1 MTSQILK
8 YDFWEIAIK
17 DSKNKYNVSSSIEV
31 SDIHVDEVFAFN
43 PKIGR
48 HKVSFLKFDLV
59 VEDVIGPAV
68 VVVLELL

>member
-1 MTSQILK
+1 VTSQILK

-17 DSKNKYNVSSSIEV
+17 DSKYKYNVSSSIEV

-48 HKVSFLKFDLV
+48 DKVGFLKFVLV

>member
-1 MTSQILK
+1 MTFQILK

-17 DSKNKYNVSSSIEV
+17 DSKNKYNVRSSIEV
-31 SDIHVDEVFAFN
+31 SDIHVDKVFAFN

-48 HKVSFLKFDLV
+48 HKVDFLKFVLV
-59 VEDVIGPAV
+59 VENVIGPAV

>member
-1 MTSQILK
+1 VTSQILK

-17 DSKNKYNVSSSIEV
+17 DSKNKYNVRSSIEV
-31 SDIHVDEVFAFN
+31 SDIHVDKVFAFN

-48 HKVSFLKFDLV
+48 HKVGFLKFVLV
-59 VEDVIGPAV
+59 VENVIGPAV